1 MATITFDT
9 YKYIDRLKAAGL
21 SEQQA
26 AEVVAV
32 VTDAHDTLEVATK
45 GDLKDLATK
54 DGLRKVGTG
63 VGCREVDAGNRYW
76 RHCGACHESVS
87 TLTTLP
93 SRADRQITHC
103 LI

>member
-9 YKYIDRLKAAGL
+9 YKYINRLKAAGL

-32 VTDAHDTLEVATK
+32 VAEAHDSLEVATK

-54 DGLRKVGTG
+54 DGLRKLELELAVVKWMLGTVIG
-63 VGCREVDAGNRYW
+63 GIVALVMKAF
-76 RHCGACHESVS
+76 
-87 TLTTLP
+87 LL
-93 SRADRQITHC
+93 
-103 LI
+103 